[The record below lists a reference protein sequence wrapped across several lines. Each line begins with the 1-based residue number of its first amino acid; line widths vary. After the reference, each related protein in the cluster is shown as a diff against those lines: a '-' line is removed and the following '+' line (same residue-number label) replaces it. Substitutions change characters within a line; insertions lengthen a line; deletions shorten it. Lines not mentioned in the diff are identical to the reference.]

1 MLSTQAGS
9 PEWKRKAFT
18 SAFVQQHCEKTILE
32 QMDPR
37 KTTVTVSTGFLYCQ
51 FIARQSGGSFQKIAI
66 WNAVPKVCDFRP
78 LKQCCH
84 VIQWPKTTEV
94 YGFMLKLLLCKK
106 RINNLMFCPALLPV
120 AALRRMESDPIVFA
134 TVARIIPLGNLI
146 RLHLKGPE
154 VLYLNNPIFNEP
166 IVIPVVLI

>member
-18 SAFVQQHCEKTILE
+18 SAFVRQHCEKTILE

-84 VIQWPKTTEV
+84 VIQWPK
-94 YGFMLKLLLCKK
+94 
-106 RINNLMFCPALLPV
+106 NNRS
-120 AALRRMESDPIVFA
+120 LRFYAKTIVVQK
-134 TVARIIPLGNLI
+134 TN
-146 RLHLKGPE
+146 K
-154 VLYLNNPIFNEP
+154 
-166 IVIPVVLI
+166 